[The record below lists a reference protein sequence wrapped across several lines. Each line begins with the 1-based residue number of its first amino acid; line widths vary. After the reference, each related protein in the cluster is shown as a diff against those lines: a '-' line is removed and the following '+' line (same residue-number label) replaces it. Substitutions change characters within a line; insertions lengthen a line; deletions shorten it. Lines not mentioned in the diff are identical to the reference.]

1 MRYVI
6 FGFDFLGSLFC
17 MRVRYMVM
25 VRSIVVLNFICFL
38 YFGGIKNVI
47 NCRNDRK
54 VIGNKRLD
62 I

>member
-1 MRYVI
+1 
-6 FGFDFLGSLFC
+6 